1 MARSASDR
9 LALLEQTRD
18 LVEESLRHGRNV
30 IMTSL
35 DGQTTS
41 KEPTLEWLAQLD
53 SRIADLRSQS
63 GTGFAGRKNLV
74 RFTND

>member
-1 MARSASDR
+1 
-9 LALLEQTRD
+9 
-18 LVEESLRHGRNV
+18 
-30 IMTSL
+30 MTSL